1 MLDWPFLEYLRELNI
16 VSVIVRFV
24 LALLCGGIIGIER
37 ELKHRPAGFRTHML
51 VSVGSAAVCILGQY
65 LVEVGYATDI
75 SRLGAQVISGIGFLG
90 AGTIIMTH
98 KQQIKGLTTAAALWA
113 SACIGLAVGAGFYEG
128 AIIGTLIIYLIVALL
143 VKVNKRVWRETKHV
157 KVYVE
162 LDENGTLSELIGRLK
177 SQGAHIS
184 GVEMERGADGIA
196 SVLLNLVYEEGVSR
210 EFVTE
215 QIESIGGVI
224 SVDYL

>member
-16 VSVIVRFV
+16 VSVLVRYS

-51 VSVGSAAVCILGQY
+51 VSVGAATVCILGQY
-65 LVEVGYATDI
+65 LVSMGYATDV

-90 AGTIIMTH
+90 AGTIIVTH

-128 AIIGTLIIYLIVALL
+128 AIIGTLMIYIIVALL
-143 VKVNKRVWRETKHV
+143 VKVNKRVWRESKHAR
-157 KVYVE
+157 VYVE
-162 LDENGTLSELIGRLK
+162 LSDSSSVGDFVNELK
-177 SQGAHIS
+177 SRDVQVS
-184 GVEMERGADGIA
+184 SVEIEHGFDGINA
-196 SVLLNLVYEEGVSR
+196 AFFELVYHEGVTQ
-210 EFVTE
+210 EYVVKQLEAIDFVMAVE
-215 QIESIGGVI
+215 
-224 SVDYL
+224 YL

>member
-1 MLDWPFLEYLRELNI
+1 MLDWPFLDYLRELNI
-16 VSVIVRFV
+16 LSVIVRFV
-24 LALLCGGIIGIER
+24 LALICGGIIGIER

-51 VSVGSAAVCILGQY
+51 VSVGAATVCILGQY
-65 LVEVGYATDI
+65 LVEIGYATDI

-90 AGTIIMTH
+90 AGTIIVTH

-143 VKVNKRVWRETKHV
+143 VKVNKRVWRESRHA

-162 LDENGTLSELIGRLK
+162 IEESRSIGDLISELKNRGV
-177 SQGAHIS
+177 HIS
-184 GVEMERGADGIA
+184 GVEMEHGIDGVTA
-196 SVLLNLVYEEGVSR
+196 VFLDLVYKEGVTQ
-210 EFVTE
+210 EYVVD
-215 QIESIGGVI
+215 QMESIDCVI
-224 SVDYL
+224 AVEYL